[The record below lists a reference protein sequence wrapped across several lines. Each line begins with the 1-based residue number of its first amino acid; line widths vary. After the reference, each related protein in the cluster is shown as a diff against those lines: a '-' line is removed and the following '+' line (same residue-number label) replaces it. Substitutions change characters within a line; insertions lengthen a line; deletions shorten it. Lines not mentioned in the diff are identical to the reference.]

1 MKKNEWFVTFSNLQ
15 SLLCSQLNAAHCLLP
30 SLKKYMYS
38 NYGME
43 HLIQKEAFSVYS
55 ISIEDKMVKG
65 ASEFDHKLY

>member
-1 MKKNEWFVTFSNLQ
+1 
-15 SLLCSQLNAAHCLLP
+15 
-30 SLKKYMYS
+30 MYS